1 MTKSITKHIKTKLKN
16 CRTYTS
22 KSCFVEKL
30 LQVRAIGFW
39 SRNLKQTECRKS
51 NGQTKILTNYTIV

>member
-22 KSCFVEKL
+22 KSCF
-30 LQVRAIGFW
+30 A
-39 SRNLKQTECRKS
+39 SRKGENIL
-51 NGQTKILTNYTIV
+51 ILTTTTPTNADLTTDVKLTSNVRNRL